1 MTFNDNAQID
11 TSGVQR
17 RRGGAGGKVAVG
29 GGIGIVGMIV
39 LFALSNILGV
49 NLTPLANSITTDPVG
64 TGQEQA
70 TGMDQC
76 ASGADANR
84 DDDCRLAGA
93 SNSLDRYWAEQ
104 VGGYRSPGFVIYDGV
119 TSSPC
124 GTASNATGPFY
135 CPSDETVY
143 IDPTFF
149 ATLRTDFGASAG
161 SLAQMYVLAHEWG
174 HHISKLIGSLQ
185 SAGNASGASSGSVR
199 LELQADCFAGAWV
212 KDASTIPDK
221 NGVLLMKPVTKAQIA
236 DALDAAAAVGDD
248 NIMQRSGRGVN
259 PDAFTHGTSEQR
271 QRWFMTG
278 YEKGPNSCGTFDV
291 AANQL

>member
-1 MTFNDNAQID
+1 M
-11 TSGVQR
+11 
-17 RRGGAGGKVAVG
+17 G

-119 TSSPC
+119 TNSPC

-143 IDPTFF
+143 IDPAFF

-221 NGVLLMKPVTKAQIA
+221 NGVLLLKPVTKAQIA

-278 YEKGPNSCGTFDV
+278 YEKGPNSCGTFEV